1 MTPRRSLLALAA
13 LSALPMRA
21 RAQAPQEIRIG
32 LQTETSSI
40 DPHFALVGANQTIA
54 MHIFD
59 PLIGSDAN
67 MRPTAGLTSFTQ
79 SAPDAWDFTIR
90 PGATF
95 HDGTPV
101 TAEDIA
107 FSLERMPK
115 VPGSPAP
122 FIRLASATASME
134 IIDSTTIRL
143 RTRGPDPSL
152 PLNAMTAYIISKKAA
167 LTATTADF
175 NAGRATIG
183 SGPWRFVSWQP
194 GAELRLQRNDAWWG
208 TKPAFPRATL
218 RPIANDAARLTALL
232 AGDVDLID
240 AVPPNEIP
248 RLTARTDT
256 RIAQSPSSRF
266 IYIALDQA
274 NDVSPFVTAKDG
286 SPLTKNPLRDP
297 RVRKALTFAINRDLI
312 VARILNGAATPAG
325 QLVQK
330 GFLGYDPEITPPAF
344 DPERAKRLLTD
355 AGYPDG
361 FRITLHSPNNR
372 YVEDDKTAQAVGQ
385 MWARIGIDARVEVM
399 PSNVFFTRSGKRE
412 FSAFLIGFGSTS
424 GDAYPGLSQVLMT
437 YNATRGI
444 GGLNRARYSN
454 MAFDALME
462 QARTETG
469 ELRADLLRKAQ
480 GVAFTDDAAILPLH
494 FPNNTWATRAG
505 FAYQPAME
513 EATLAHHL
521 TPAG

>member
-1 MTPRRSLLALAA
+1 MTPRRPLLALAA
-13 LSALPMRA
+13 LAALPRAA
-21 RAQAPQEIRIG
+21 RAQGQQEARIA

-59 PLIGSDAN
+59 PLIGADAN
-67 MRPTAGLTSFTQ
+67 MRPTPGLTSFEQTAQ
-79 SAPDAWDFTIR
+79 DAWDFTIR

-95 HDGTPV
+95 HDGSPV

-122 FIRLASATASME
+122 FIRMAATTAGIE
-134 IIDSTTIRL
+134 ILDTTTIRL

-152 PLNAMTAYIISKKAA
+152 PLHAMTAYIVSKKAA
-167 LTATTADF
+167 TDASTADF
-175 NAGRATIG
+175 NGGRAAIG
-183 SGPWRFVSWQP
+183 SGPWRFAGWQP
-194 GAELRLQRNDAWWG
+194 GSQIRLERHDAYWG
-208 TKPAFPRATL
+208 PKPAFPRATI

-240 AVPPNEIP
+240 GVPPNEIP
-248 RLTARTDT
+248 RLAGRSDT
-256 RIAQSPSSRF
+256 RLAQSPSSRL

-286 SPLTKNPLRDP
+286 SPLPKNPLRDP
-297 RVRKALTFAINRDLI
+297 RIRKALSFAINRDLI

-325 QLVQK
+325 QLVPR
-330 GFLGYDPEITPPAF
+330 GFLGYDPEILPPPFAP
-344 DPERAKRLLTD
+344 DRAKRLLTE
-355 AGYPDG
+355 AGFPDG

-372 YVEDDKTAQAVGQ
+372 YVEDDKTAQAIGQ

-399 PSNVFFTRSGKRE
+399 PSNVFFTRAGKRE
-412 FSAFLIGFGSTS
+412 FSAFLIGFGNSS

-437 YNATRGI
+437 FNAQRGL
-444 GGLNRARYSN
+444 GGLNRARYAN

-469 ELRADLLRKAQ
+469 DLRADLLRKAQ

-505 FAYQPAME
+505 FAYQPAVE

-521 TPAG
+521 TPG